1 MEIVIDKI
9 LITEEAKSDYIDT
22 VGYELPS
29 KDIKS
34 EVEAYIELLK
44 SSRRFTSGRYFH
56 VNYLDE
62 DADKTV
68 KLFFYKGET
77 IGRMQ
82 MWNLAGVC
90 LAEDWNEQIEE
101 SGQIR
106 LWLKTS
112 LNPKEETDWV
122 WDLRVREE
130 QKKRLNEFYE
140 WDREIKTMVK
150 ELLKNYKL
158 NKTKIKMGTAD
169 SELKKNMEFLDKCI
183 SSIDDLE
190 REIIVGY
197 YINGKSLTEVG
208 KRFGY
213 VKSAISTKRDRA
225 VQMIEILFQDSF

>member
-1 MEIVIDKI
+1 MEIAIDKI
-9 LITEEAKSDYIDT
+9 LITEEAESDYIDT
-22 VGYELPS
+22 VGYEMP
-29 KDIKS
+29 KRDIKA

-44 SSRRFTSGRYFH
+44 CSRRFTSGRYFH

-68 KLFFYKGET
+68 KLFFYKGEA

-90 LAEDWNEQIEE
+90 LAEDWNEQVEE

-169 SELKKNMEFLDKCI
+169 SELKKKMEFLDKCI
-183 SSIDDLE
+183 SSIDDTE
-190 REIIVGY
+190 KEIIVDC
-197 YINGKSLTEVG
+197 YIKGKSLALTG

-213 VKSAISTKRDRA
+213 TKQGMAKRRDRA
-225 VQMIEILFQDSF
+225 VQMIEIIFQTEF

>member
-29 KDIKS
+29 KDIKT

-82 MWNLAGVC
+82 MWNLVGVC
-90 LAEDWNEQIEE
+90 LAEDWNEQVEE

-169 SELKKNMEFLDKCI
+169 SELKKKMEFLDKCI
-183 SSIDDLE
+183 SSIDDTE
-190 REIIVGY
+190 REIIVDY
-197 YINGKSLTEVG
+197 YIKGKSLTIIG
-208 KRFGY
+208 NRFGY
-213 VKSAISTKRDRA
+213 CKAGIYKKRNRAI
-225 VQMIEILFQDSF
+225 QMIELLFQGEN

>member
-169 SELKKNMEFLDKCI
+169 SELKKKMEFLDKCI

-213 VKSAISTKRDRA
+213 VKSSISTKRDRA
-225 VQMIEILFQDSF
+225 VQMIEILFQDGF

>member
-90 LAEDWNEQIEE
+90 LAEDWNEQVEE

-169 SELKKNMEFLDKCI
+169 SELKKKMEFLDKCI

>member
-82 MWNLAGVC
+82 MWNLSGVC

-106 LWLKTS
+106 LWLNTS

-169 SELKKNMEFLDKCI
+169 SELKKKMEFLDKCI